1 MRYDGIGNAKI
12 GKLKKKYNTYCQI
25 LFDYT
30 FDFFPFE
37 LLQKH
42 VLIRLINEW
51 CSKNLTKLT
60 N

>member
-1 MRYDGIGNAKI
+1 MTASVMQNWETFEKI
-12 GKLKKKYNTYCQI
+12 KIQYTRKI

-30 FDFFPFE
+30 FDFFVFE

-42 VLIRLINEW
+42 MLIRLINEW
-51 CSKNLTKLT
+51 CSKNLT